1 MTALPFALEL
11 ADALDPEP
19 RALFDEGAV
28 FGAREAPAVLAVAWI
43 DEPPGARLE
52 AVVLEDLERMLAEPG
67 SVLVDHESVR
77 VGGVDAVR
85 TFVLRQTTDGL
96 PTAAEQWRLL
106 AGGRR
111 WTVSAMTPLADQ
123 PEWGP
128 RLAAVATTFRI
139 T

>member
-1 MTALPFALEL
+1 MTTLPFAFEL
-11 ADALDPEP
+11 GDAFDPEP
-19 RALFDEGAV
+19 RAVFDEGAV
-28 FGAREAPAVLAVAWI
+28 FGAREAPAVLAVVWH
-43 DEPPGARLE
+43 DESPGAELDA
-52 AVVLEDLERMLAEPG
+52 AVREDLGRMLAEPG
-67 SVLVDHESVR
+67 SVLVDREAVR
-77 VGGVDAVR
+77 VGDVDAVR

-128 RLAAVATTFRI
+128 RLAAVATTFRVA
-139 T
+139 